1 MLGAGAEVELR
12 TTPTGWSCSIR
23 FVSCIANPPKMEI
36 GKTSRQR
43 GLRFSRVVV
52 PLPAAR
58 RPISSDAFVCAIGQ
72 LQCCCGVDI
81 EGAFKAF
88 EAQVAFLKA
97 VGSRDVVVA
106 ELANAVNQVRSKS
119 VLTDRPILNT
129 PEWYLLTTSLDTAGK
144 IALDNGMRLSY
155 HPHVGT
161 GVQTMEET
169 ASSAAMQ
176 V

>member
-1 MLGAGAEVELR
+1 
-12 TTPTGWSCSIR
+12 
-23 FVSCIANPPKMEI
+23 
-36 GKTSRQR
+36 
-43 GLRFSRVVV
+43 
-52 PLPAAR
+52 
-58 RPISSDAFVCAIGQ
+58 
-72 LQCCCGVDI
+72 VDI